1 MAENCKVIKRE
12 VLYVQVQVTSPL
24 SVSSGD
30 NEWTDSDVLRDADGN
45 PFVTGNSL
53 AGAMRAYLG
62 KKKDDKDCFMGFT
75 GKDADGND
83 DGKMSS
89 LFVSDMCFDGKY
101 ISGVRDGVALNGSKV
116 AVDGSKFDMEIIE
129 AMATAH
135 FYMELT
141 IREQDDEQQIH
152 HELKQIFRGIDEG
165 EICLGGKK
173 TRGFGR
179 FRLLSVK
186 HQTYDKTNFLEYA
199 QSYKKDIW
207 KMKPDCRNQWLD
219 DSEVPSKMI
228 HIDVPLR
235 MRGGISIRRYAS
247 KKVSRILYIL
257 QIMVCR
263 LFQAAV
269 WQELCDTG

>member
-186 HQTYDKTNFLEYA
+186 HQTYDKTNFLEIGRA
-199 QSYKKDIW
+199 H
-207 KMKPDCRNQWLD
+207 
-219 DSEVPSKMI
+219 V
-228 HIDVPLR
+228 
-235 MRGGISIRRYAS
+235 
-247 KKVSRILYIL
+247 
-257 QIMVCR
+257 
-263 LFQAAV
+263 
-269 WQELCDTG
+269 